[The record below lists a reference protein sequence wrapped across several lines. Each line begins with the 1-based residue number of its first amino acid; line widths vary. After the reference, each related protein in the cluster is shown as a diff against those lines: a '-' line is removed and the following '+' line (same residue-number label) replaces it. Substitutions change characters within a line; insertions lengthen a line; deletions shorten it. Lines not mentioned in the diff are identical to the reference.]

1 MISVS
6 DAWKENQLDLIVTE
20 GFVEITF
27 AGTGM
32 VFNKTHITKY
42 THEQNGCLLSGSL
55 PTNKISFSLDNS
67 LATYNPNTVNFVEHQ
82 KITVKYGFDYDG
94 DGVADEWIN
103 AGTFYLTEW
112 NTPSNGLES
121 SFEAR
126 DMLAFFMDKPYRG
139 VTSGTLKEI
148 AESAISQAGLPS
160 DAVVEIDNTLSEYTT
175 TITTAYSLAEVLQLC
190 ANAACCV
197 MWQDRDGVLRIKP
210 VHNLMSDYVVREGWA
225 YSYPE
230 YDVSKPLKAVNV
242 TYANNES
249 RVLTVANGGET
260 QSVSNELITQET
272 QAYELAHWVAALLKN
287 RKKISGE
294 FRADPRL
301 DIFDKVKV
309 ESKYGVNEAVVIT
322 SIKYSFTGSFRGA
335 YEGRVGSFDAIT
347 NAYYS
352 SDLYCGEV

>member
-20 GFVEITF
+20 GFVEVNF
-27 AGTGM
+27 VGTNL
-32 VFNKTHITKY
+32 VFDKTHITKF
-42 THEQNGCLLSGSL
+42 THEQDGCLLTGKL
-55 PTNKISFSLDNS
+55 PTNKITFSLDNS
-67 LATYNPNTVNFVEHQ
+67 LGTYNPNTASFAEHQ
-82 KITVKYGFDYDG
+82 KITVRYGFDYDG
-94 DGVADEWIN
+94 DGVANEWIK

-112 NTPSNGLES
+112 NTPANGMES

-126 DMLAFFMDKPYRG
+126 DLLAFFMDKPYKG
-139 VTSGTLKEI
+139 ITSGTLKAI
-148 AESAISQAGLPS
+148 VESAVSQAGLPS
-160 DAVVEIDNTLSEYTT
+160 GAVVEISNTLSKYTT
-175 TITTAYSLAEVLQLC
+175 TITAEHTLAEVLQLC

-197 MWQDRDGVLRIKP
+197 MWQDRDGKLKIQP
-210 VHNLMSDYVVREGWA
+210 VSNAMSDYIVREGWA

-230 YDVSKPLKAVNV
+230 YEVSKPLKAVNV
-242 TYANNES
+242 SYANNES
-249 RVLTVANGGET
+249 RELAVASGGET

-287 RKKISGE
+287 RKKMSGE

-322 SIKYSFTGSFRGA
+322 NITYDFSGSFRGT
-335 YEGRVGSFDAIT
+335 YSGRVGSFDAIT

-352 SDLYCGEV
+352 GDLFAGEV

>member
-1 MISVS
+1 MINVT

-20 GFVEITF
+20 GFVEIKF
-27 AGTGM
+27 EGTSL

-42 THEQNGCLLSGSL
+42 THEQDGCLLSGKL
-55 PTNKISFSLDNS
+55 PTNKITFSLDNS
-67 LATYNPNTVNFVEHQ
+67 LGTYNPNTASFAEHQ
-82 KITVKYGFDYDG
+82 KITVRYGFDYNG
-94 DGVADEWIN
+94 DGVADEWIK
-103 AGTFYLTEW
+103 AGTFYLTDW
-112 NTPSNGLES
+112 NTPANGMES

-126 DMLAFFMDKPYRG
+126 DLLAFFMDKPYKG
-139 VTSGTLKEI
+139 ITTGTLKAI
-148 AESAISQAGLPS
+148 VESAVSQAGLPS
-160 DAVVEIDNTLSEYTT
+160 SAVVELDNTLARYTA
-175 TITTAYSLAEVLQLC
+175 TITADYTLAEVLQLC

-197 MWQDRDGVLRIKP
+197 MWQDRDGKLKIQP
-210 VHNLMSDYVVREGWA
+210 VSNAMSDYVVREGWA

-242 TYANNES
+242 SYSNNES
-249 RVLTVANGGET
+249 RQLTVASGGET
-260 QSVSNELITQET
+260 QSVSNVLVTLET

-287 RKKISGE
+287 RKKVSGE

-301 DIFDKVKV
+301 DIYDKVKV

-322 SIKYSFTGSFRGA
+322 NIKYEFTGSFRGS

-352 SDLYCGEV
+352 GDLFVGEV